1 MISNLLKTNSL
12 NLINHSPCL
21 ELIPGFT
28 QLSLSLQ
35 SSYNSSNC
43 VRLKERV
50 YTINL
55 ISVPSVNMSEAAR
68 MAAAKAAEINAKLLA
83 KGVPIKREVLL
94 PKQGHQVANS
104 MNY

>member
-50 YTINL
+50 INL

-94 PKQGHQVANS
+94 PKQGHQVANL